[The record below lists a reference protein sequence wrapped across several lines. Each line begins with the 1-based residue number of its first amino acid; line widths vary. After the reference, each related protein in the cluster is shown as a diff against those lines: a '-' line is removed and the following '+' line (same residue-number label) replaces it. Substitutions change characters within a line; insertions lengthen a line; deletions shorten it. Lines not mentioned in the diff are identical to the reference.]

1 MSLFSIFRK
10 KTKQVKES
18 VPTFNIKETEYR
30 KVDFEIT
37 EISYEE
43 YLDFPSQERRGKVR
57 QPKGR

>member
-10 KTKQVKES
+10 KPKQVKES
-18 VPTFNIKETEYR
+18 VPTFSIKETEYR

-43 YLDFPSQERRGKVR
+43 YLGFPSQERRLKARHPKV
-57 QPKGR
+57 K